1 MSGLP
6 ITLLLIA
13 AGLLGFALF
22 FRLIH
27 WFEKI

>member
-1 MSGLP
+1 M
-6 ITLLLIA
+6 TLLTIALVA

-22 FRLIH
+22 FRLIN